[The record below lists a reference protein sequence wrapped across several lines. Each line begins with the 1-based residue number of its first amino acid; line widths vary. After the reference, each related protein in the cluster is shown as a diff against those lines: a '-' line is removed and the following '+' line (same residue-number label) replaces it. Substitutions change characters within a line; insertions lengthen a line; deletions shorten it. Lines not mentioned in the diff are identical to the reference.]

1 MPSTPITKLQ
11 SLEAPGLL
19 LRAFRDDDL
28 EDLRT
33 AFADEGIARW
43 NPGPSDDEGIA
54 TFMSGRNDWSEGD
67 HASWAVADSS
77 DRLIGSV
84 SVHKIDHDQT
94 DAEIG
99 YWVAPWARGQGVATR
114 AVVAATGFAFD
125 QIGLHRVYLFHS
137 VDNHGSCGVARAAGF
152 QLEGITRQ
160 SYRYAD
166 GRFHDEHLHGLLADD
181 ITG

>member
-1 MPSTPITKLQ
+1 MPSTPLHTLITV
-11 SLEAPGLL
+11 EAPGLL
-19 LRAFRDDDL
+19 LRAYDDRDL
-28 EDLRT
+28 EDLRE

-54 TFMSGRNDWSEGD
+54 AFIASRNDWSAGD
-67 HASWAVADSS
+67 HASWAVADPAG
-77 DRLIGSV
+77 RLVGSV

-99 YWVAPWARGQGVATR
+99 YWVAPWARGLGIATR
-114 AVVAATGFAFD
+114 AVVAAAAFAFD
-125 QIGLHRVYLFHS
+125 RIGLHRVFLYHS

-166 GRFHDEHLHGLLADD
+166 GRFHDEHLHGLLVDD
-181 ITG
+181 PR